1 VPHVP
6 QINEHELSQSHSSE
20 QRICGPAVNTL
31 TAPDI
36 ARVYSGV
43 GLREWCR
50 HPGQHSPRGS
60 KMGGKIN
67 ILNKEI

>member
-1 VPHVP
+1 
-6 QINEHELSQSHSSE
+6 
-20 QRICGPAVNTL
+20 VNTL

-50 HPGQHSPRGS
+50 HPGQHSLGAA
-60 KMGGKIN
+60 KGGDKIN
-67 ILNKEI
+67 ILIKQISFLCSMNFKSLSHIKGKAI